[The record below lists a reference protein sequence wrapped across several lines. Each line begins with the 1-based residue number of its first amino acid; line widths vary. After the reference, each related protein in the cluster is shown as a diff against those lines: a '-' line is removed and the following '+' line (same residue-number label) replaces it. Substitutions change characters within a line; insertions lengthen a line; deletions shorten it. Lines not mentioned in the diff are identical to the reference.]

1 MDKIQKILH
10 TKGVSFIQALTLLEM
25 LTDKLKVWRNELC
38 DNVTTKAE
46 QVSNEWGVSITKRI
60 RRKRTMPREY
70 AHDSAL
76 TVCQEMQPSLIE
88 ILDKMSVEISS
99 RFCNIKELEKRFV
112 FLCKFEEYV
121 HYEDIHFK
129 EQLSQINIKCTCL
142 LYTSRCV

>member
-10 TKGVSFIQALTLLEM
+10 TKGVSFIQALILLET

-46 QVSNEWGVSITKRI
+46 QAVSITKRI

-76 TVCQEMQPSLIE
+76 TVCQEMRRSITKSFVKL
-88 ILDKMSVEISS
+88 SVKISS
-99 RFCNIKELEKRFV
+99 RFSNIKELEKRFG
-112 FLCKFEEYV
+112 FLCKFEVYINDG
-121 HYEDIHFK
+121 DIHFK
-129 EQLSQINIKCTCL
+129 EQLSQINIKYTCL